1 MAYPIRDR
9 SLCGRRSSAAL
20 SPEGLPEGSKGPA
33 GGLRCK
39 APLALVVVTC
49 ETWRYQKPK
58 AEGAALQSHLV
69 RAIAPYARC
78 HRACVVLT
86 PSTGMLSCRCSSPK
100 SRSRLRPHPKLKRP
114 GPLAPGLRPDMPAN
128 SPHRP
133 EWTHL
138 QAPAAPTLTR
148 EGRCSACHG
157 VPTSICQGEVQVC
170 RGCLAVLWHLDRRP
184 AATPKH
190 RPPAE
195 PLPKPRAP
203 DAELVEAQGAAAPP
217 SSSEPPP
224 GNSLEQVAPGGQQ
237 LQFPDVAI
245 QP

>member
-1 MAYPIRDR
+1 
-9 SLCGRRSSAAL
+9 
-20 SPEGLPEGSKGPA
+20 
-33 GGLRCK
+33 
-39 APLALVVVTC
+39 
-49 ETWRYQKPK
+49 
-58 AEGAALQSHLV
+58 
-69 RAIAPYARC
+69 
-78 HRACVVLT
+78 
-86 PSTGMLSCRCSSPK
+86 
-100 SRSRLRPHPKLKRP
+100 
-114 GPLAPGLRPDMPAN
+114 MPAN

-203 DAELVEAQGAAAPP
+203 DAELVEAQGAEAPA
-217 SSSEPPP
+217 SSSEPPL
-224 GNSLEQVAPGGQQ
+224 GNSLEQVAQGGHAQ